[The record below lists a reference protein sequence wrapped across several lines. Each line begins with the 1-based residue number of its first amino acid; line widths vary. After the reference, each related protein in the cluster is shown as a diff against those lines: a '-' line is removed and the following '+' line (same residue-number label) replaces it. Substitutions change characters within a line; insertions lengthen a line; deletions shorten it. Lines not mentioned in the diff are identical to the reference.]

1 MDETMEKYDI
11 VCIGTALL
19 DSIIRGYNPE
29 PVSASG
35 YTAEE
40 EGSLFLGGEGVNEA
54 LALAKLGVKTGLLCF
69 LGRDIA
75 GAVVEQGLKE
85 AGVSTEFIQWQTEHA
100 TPITTMFVN
109 KDGSRKSVTNL
120 SHRYNFHPERNG
132 LQSVN
137 AKALI
142 LGSLFRAP
150 FDDPAVIH
158 AVLTYAKEKEMRI
171 FADTKIPNFHALG
184 LEDVRDSL
192 PLIDYITPN
201 ENEARYYTG
210 KEQLEDMADV
220 FLQYG
225 VSNVII
231 KLGSEGCFFRNAEE
245 TIRLPA
251 FPIDAVD
258 STGAGDN
265 FIAGFASEILNGSP
279 LKEALLFATACGAIC
294 TTAMGAGTALKDKKQ
309 VLDFLDRRCVR

>member
-1 MDETMEKYDI
+1 MREEYDI

-19 DSIIRGYNPE
+19 DSIIRGFDPE

-35 YTAEE
+35 YRAES
-40 EGSLFLGGEGVNEA
+40 GSLVVGGEGVNEA
-54 LALAKLGVKTGLLCF
+54 LALAKLGMKTGLLCF
-69 LGRDIA
+69 LGRDLP
-75 GAVVEQGLKE
+75 GAVVEQALKD
-85 AGVSTEFIQWQTEHA
+85 AGVSTEFIQWETEHS
-100 TPITTMFVN
+100 TPITSMFVN
-109 KDGSRKSVTNL
+109 KDGSRMSVTNL

-132 LQSVN
+132 LQAVDAKSV
-137 AKALI
+137 I

-184 LEDVRDSL
+184 LIDIKDSL
-192 PLIDYITPN
+192 PMVDFITPN
-201 ENEARYYTG
+201 EDEARYYTG
-210 KEQLEDMADV
+210 KELAEDMADV
-220 FLQYG
+220 FLDYG

-231 KLGSEGCFFRNAEE
+231 KLGSEGCFFKNAKEE
-245 TIRLPA
+245 IRLPA
-251 FPIDAVD
+251 FSIEAVD

-294 TTAMGAGTALKDKKQ
+294 TTAVGAGTALKDKKQ
-309 VLDFLDRRCVR
+309 VLEFLTSS